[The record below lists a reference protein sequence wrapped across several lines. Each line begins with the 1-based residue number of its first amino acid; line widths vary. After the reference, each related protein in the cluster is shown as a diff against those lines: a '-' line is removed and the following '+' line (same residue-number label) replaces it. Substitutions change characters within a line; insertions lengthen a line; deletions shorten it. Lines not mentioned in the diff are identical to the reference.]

1 MGINQWKRYE
11 EEKKKKLEE
20 EKPKEADE
28 KKIFHKELTL
38 KTLTHYIFYNFFFKS
53 KIFVKKY

>member
-11 EEKKKKLEE
+11 EGKQKKLEE

-38 KTLTHYIFYNFFFKS
+38 KTLTHYIFYNFLS
-53 KIFVKKY
+53 N